1 MRAVVDTNILIRAL
15 IKPDGT
21 VGPILRR
28 LVRGDYVLVYSR
40 PLLVELLE
48 KLELPR
54 IKEKYGLTDEDNADV
69 IALIVLRG
77 EVVIPVVKVTVC
89 RDPEDNMVIEAA
101 LAGEATFVVTGDE
114 DLLSLDAYETVR
126 FVTPRDFLTLLD
138 EAATPASSGEES
150 PDIDQGSQEHR

>member
-101 LAGEATFVVTGDE
+101 LAGEATFVVT
-114 DLLSLDAYETVR
+114 
-126 FVTPRDFLTLLD
+126 
-138 EAATPASSGEES
+138 
-150 PDIDQGSQEHR
+150 